1 MRPWTCGSRTASGHR
16 DQFGVTAARTALQTA
31 YRLLER
37 NLGGQRW
44 AADETFAMADCA
56 AAPALFYADWVEPL
70 GTAYPRLA
78 DYLARLTARAPVARV
93 IEEAKPFRHLFPQ
106 EPERG

>member
-1 MRPWTCGSRTASGHR
+1 MQKIIIDRICPSGHR
-16 DQFGVTAARTALQTA
+16 DSFGVTAARTALQTA

-44 AADETFAMADCA
+44 AATRLHDGRLA
-56 AAPALFYADWVEPL
+56 AARAVYADWVEPL
-70 GTAYPRLA
+70 GTAYPHLA
-78 DYLARLTARAPVARV
+78 DYLARLTRRPSPASSRRPSLPAPV
-93 IEEAKPFRHLFPQ
+93 PQ